1 MKNVI
6 KLTVSAAAI
15 LGGAFVAAP
24 AMAQGVPTVSGNVA
38 VVSDYRFRGV
48 TLSDNSAA
56 LQGGVDLGWES
67 GFYVGAWG
75 SSIDALTSGNEFE
88 LDLYAGFGNELGASG
103 LSYDVGVLLYTY
115 PGYEADNYGD
125 SIVPE
130 IYGSLSGAF
139 NTVGWTVGAAY
150 APDTD
155 NIADDNI
162 YLFTDL
168 EVPFGESPFFATGH
182 LGFEDGAWGD
192 DKFDWGLGVGAS
204 AIGLDFGL
212 SYVGFD
218 SDAGN
223 DDGIVLSVG
232 SSW

>member
-24 AMAQGVPTVSGNVA
+24 AMAQGAPTVSGNVSL
-38 VVSDYRFRGV
+38 VTDYRFRGV
-48 TLSDNSAA
+48 TLSDNSPAI
-56 LQGGVDLGWES
+56 QGGVDLGWES
-67 GFYVGAWG
+67 GFYTGAWA
-75 SSIDALTSGNEFE
+75 SSISSADDSIE
-88 LDLYAGFGNELGASG
+88 LDLYAGFGNELGDSG

-115 PGYEADNYGD
+115 PGYDSDNFGD
-125 SIVPE
+125 SIYPE
-130 IYGSLSGAF
+130 IYGSLSGAL
-139 NTVGWTVGAAY
+139 NIVNWTVGAAY

-155 NIADDNI
+155 NISDDNI

-182 LGFEDGAWGD
+182 LGFEDGAFGSE
-192 DKFDWGLGVGAS
+192 KFDWGAGVGAS
-204 AIGLDFGL
+204 ALGLDFGL

-218 SDAGN
+218 SDFGS